1 MKRVLMVC
9 FIIFCI
15 LLSSCANQFSD
26 NLTDEDFEV
35 SISVDK
41 TTVTTGESVIVRVTI
56 ENKSSKDIKIK
67 LGHTDFSTIEDMI
80 QIKMFKVGD
89 PKDFI
94 FNSKGG
100 PLKKFTFKENQVI
113 TKEINFEINEIG
125 DLEVQGILFFYTGT
139 NYEKEIILYSD
150 SIKILVKE

>member
-1 MKRVLMVC
+1 MKRVLMMC
-9 FIIFCI
+9 FMIFCI
-15 LLSSCANQFSD
+15 SLSSCSNQFSD

-41 TTVTTGESVIVRVTI
+41 TAVTTGESVNVRVTI
-56 ENKSSKDIKIK
+56 ENKSGKDIRIK
-67 LGHTDFSTIEDMI
+67 LGHTDFSTKEDII

-89 PKDFI
+89 SKDFI

-100 PLKKFTFKENQVI
+100 LLKKFTFKKNQVI
-113 TKEINFEINEIG
+113 TKEIKFEINEIN
-125 DLEVQGILFFYTGT
+125 DLEVQGILFFYTGI